1 MNNRCIMNL
10 KHGDERLKERC
21 VFDRFCFKI
30 SLYLEK
36 KNKVFFIFFI
46 TDYVDQRLYWI
57 DAKLHKIGSM
67 TLNGSDVRYV
77 YEDAREIQR
86 PFAIAVFEDSL
97 YWTDWSTNAIK
108 SVDKWTGFNPKTLNI
123 GAYSVM
129 DIKVYHKLRQNT
141 SKYP

>member
-1 MNNRCIMNL
+1 
-10 KHGDERLKERC
+10 
-21 VFDRFCFKI
+21 
-30 SLYLEK
+30 
-36 KNKVFFIFFI
+36 
-46 TDYVDQRLYWI
+46 
-57 DAKLHKIGSM
+57 M